1 MSDSGGTREQA
12 IPNEW
17 TALILIIVIGAAC
30 GFVVLWFTMLRRE
43 RAVLHRTRRGT
54 DREPRLIGD
63 AETVGLFG
71 DDGSADAR
79 DSADALDSADADA
92 GDTGDTQTAAAL
104 EDPADGTEGAA
115 ALEHAGG
122 ELVPAGPDTEPAE
135 VETIDPAAA

>member
-1 MSDSGGTREQA
+1 MSDSGGTREQE
-12 IPNEW
+12 IPSEW

-43 RAVLHRTRRGT
+43 QAVLHRTRRGT
-54 DREPRLIGD
+54 NREPRLIGD
-63 AETVGLFG
+63 ADTMGLFG

-79 DSADALDSADADA
+79 DSADAGA
-92 GDTGDTQTAAAL
+92 GDTEDAQAGEAL
-104 EDPADGTEGAA
+104 EDPADNTQAA
-115 ALEHAGG
+115 AAPEHADG